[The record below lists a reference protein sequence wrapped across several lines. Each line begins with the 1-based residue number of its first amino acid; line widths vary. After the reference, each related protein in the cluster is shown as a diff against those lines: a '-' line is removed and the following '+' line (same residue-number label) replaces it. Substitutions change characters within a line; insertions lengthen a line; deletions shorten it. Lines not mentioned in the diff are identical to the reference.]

1 MRKNDSI
8 KKIIETNTPAFL
20 FDEGAFQRRVQEIDS
35 ILNSKYGSYADVEDE
50 ARVDDMTV
58 NRRIRICYAVKANPF
73 LLTAAAKV
81 TDRLEICSQGE
92 MDIAASLGI
101 SGEKV
106 LYSGVSKSA
115 EDIRKAISQG
125 MRHAT
130 AESLLHLELLQQEA
144 EKAGVTLTVLLRLN
158 SGAQF
163 GMKRADIEK
172 ALAERQKYT
181 ALQMEGIHYFCG
193 TQRRKLKQQEEELLM
208 LENFVKELREVYGLE
223 LPKLEY
229 GPGLP
234 VPYFEGEDFED
245 TLLPIK
251 MLAPA
256 LQHAARW
263 AEVTVEMGRFFAA
276 SCGTYLTAVTDLK
289 DTEDAHI
296 VILDGGIHQLTYA
309 GQMMG
314 MKIPKLYVI
323 PKDEPEVKNEKREY
337 AENDSGEAAKQ
348 HYMLCGSLCTTG
360 DVLVRDVELTELH
373 MGDVLAFENVGAYTV
388 TEGIGLFLSHA
399 LPAVYLF
406 REERSGRELIM
417 ARGPLPTSSI
427 NSIQE
432 CL

>member
-1 MRKNDSI
+1 MTKRNAI
-8 KKIIETNTPAFL
+8 QKIIDNGTPAFL
-20 FDEGAFQRRVQEIDS
+20 FDESAFQRRVREIDT
-35 ILNSKYGSYADVEDE
+35 ILNGGDGSDLNKE
-50 ARVDDMTV
+50 AIVKPDNITDHK
-58 NRRIRICYAVKANPF
+58 RIGICYAAKANPF
-73 LLTAAAKV
+73 LLTAAAKA

-92 MDIAASLGI
+92 MDIVDALSIDG
-101 SGEKV
+101 KMV
-106 LYSGVSKSA
+106 LYSGVSKTA

-144 EKAGVTLTVLLRLN
+144 ERAQVTLWVLLRLN

-172 ALAERQKYT
+172 ALEQTHKYP
-181 ALQMEGIHYFCG
+181 ALQIEGIHYFCG
-193 TQRRKLKQQEEELLM
+193 TQRRKLKQQEDELLM
-208 LENFVKELREVYGLE
+208 LEGFVKDLREKYGLA

-234 VPYFEGEDFED
+234 VPYFEGEDFDD

-251 MLAPA
+251 SLAPA
-256 LQHAARW
+256 LRRAARW
-263 AEVTVEMGRFFAA
+263 AEVTVEMGRFFSAP
-276 SCGTYLTAVTDLK
+276 CGTYFSAVTDLK

-296 VILDGGIHQLTYA
+296 AILDGGIHQLTYA

-314 MKIPKLYVI
+314 MKIPKMHVI
-323 PKDEPEVKNEKREY
+323 HRAGTCPRDEKTGCEEGKT
-337 AENDSGEAAKQ
+337 DDLAKQ

-360 DVLVRDVELTELH
+360 DVLVRDVELPRLQ

-406 REERSGRELIM
+406 HEDRTGEELM
-417 ARGPLPTSSI
+417 LARGPMPTSKI
-427 NSIQE
+427 NTLQD
-432 CL
+432 L